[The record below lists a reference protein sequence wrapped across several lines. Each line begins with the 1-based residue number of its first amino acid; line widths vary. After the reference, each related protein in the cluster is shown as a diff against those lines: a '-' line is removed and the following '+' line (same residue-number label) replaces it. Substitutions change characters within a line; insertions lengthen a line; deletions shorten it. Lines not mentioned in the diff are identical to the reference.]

1 MSTATQPAAFWYAI
15 LAAQSFLAAIAIFVV
30 QRQDERSS
38 KNSGQE
44 NGLAREKI
52 AELEDALLAKERE
65 FQERLQ
71 TAENS
76 LSQKEDAFKQ
86 EALAQREEYSRKA
99 AESSRQ
105 LEEKARELQS
115 KLDSSADELIRLQS
129 LLQASQDSARQ
140 LQQAQKR
147 ISELESMVSARD
159 REYRSAL
166 DSRAGDLEQLRGQ
179 LAKTQ
184 QDLAAAN
191 LAIED
196 IARLKEQAKESE
208 QLRFQYA
215 RVQEQLSK
223 SQEELSRFRVSGA
236 QMAGARDKD
245 VRAVTEAQQRIT
257 QLEEMLAA
265 RDKESLAKQDEL
277 KQQLEKTQAEL
288 SLTNKMHEGLK
299 GQYDELEEKFT
310 QIVTELEQEK
320 KKPKPSWQEPPAPQ
334 PPLPEPP
341 AAAEEKPVPA
351 EETPAPSVQEEQQ
364 KDAAKGGVSL
374 DAIKKLLKSQYKT

>member
-1 MSTATQPAAFWYAI
+1 MSSAAQPTAFWYAI
-15 LAAQSFLAAIAIFVV
+15 LAAQSFLAAVAVFVV
-30 QRQDERSS
+30 QRQQEERSS
-38 KNSGQE
+38 KQAGQE
-44 NGLAREKI
+44 NGAVQEKI
-52 AELEDALLAKERE
+52 SELEDALSAKERE
-65 FQERLQ
+65 NQQMLLE
-71 TAENS
+71 
-76 LSQKEDAFKQ
+76 
-86 EALAQREEYSRKA
+86 REEYSRKS
-99 AESSRQ
+99 AESGRQ
-105 LEEKARELQS
+105 LEEKAKELQA
-115 KLDSSADELIRLQS
+115 KLDNSADELIRLQS
-129 LLQASQDSARQ
+129 LLRASEESAQQ

-147 ISELESMVSARD
+147 ISELESMISARD

-166 DSRAGDLEQLRGQ
+166 DSQSGDLEQLRAQ

-184 QDLAAAN
+184 QELAAAN
-191 LAIED
+191 SAMED
-196 IARLKEQAKESE
+196 IARLKEQARESE

-215 RVQEQLSK
+215 RVQEQLNK
-223 SQEELSRFRVSGA
+223 SQEELARFRVSGA

-245 VRAVTEAQQRIT
+245 VRAATEAQNKIT
-257 QLEEMLAA
+257 QLEEMIAA

-310 QIVTELEQEK
+310 QVVTELDQEK

-334 PPLPEPP
+334 PALAEPEPP

-351 EETPAPSVQEEQQ
+351 KETPAPAGQEEQQ
-364 KDAAKGGVSL
+364 NDPAKGSVSL